1 MPYWHSAI
9 IQNIFLKSIENVFLS
24 YECRGKC
31 VLRNLWPIF
40 HILVN
45 FSVIIIDCIQIFGSV
60 RVNAHRPTS
69 REALCYLAG
78 LKWHRI
84 MFAFLNFS
92 TFTWSEVI
100 EVHLL
105 QGETNLK

>member
-1 MPYWHSAI
+1 MCFMQFVAYFSYFG
-9 IQNIFLKSIENVFLS
+9 QFLS
-24 YECRGKC
+24 NYYRLHK
-31 VLRNLWPIF
+31 
-40 HILVN
+40 
-45 FSVIIIDCIQIFGSV
+45 IFGSV

-69 REALCYLAG
+69 REALCDLTG

-92 TFTWSEVI
+92 TFTWSEVT